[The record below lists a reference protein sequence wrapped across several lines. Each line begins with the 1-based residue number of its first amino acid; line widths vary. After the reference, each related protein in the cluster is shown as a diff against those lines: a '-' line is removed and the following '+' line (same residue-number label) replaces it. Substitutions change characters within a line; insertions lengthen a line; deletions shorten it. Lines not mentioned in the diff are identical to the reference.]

1 MFHFNNLNFN
11 TMKLKILGLLL
22 CLVIWSCKKEND
34 TIQVK
39 EVQQYSIEQFMD
51 NESVRGGSFSSDNSK
66 LLVSSN
72 RTGIY
77 NVYTIP
83 VNGGEIKPV
92 TQSDSTSMF
101 AVSYFPNDE
110 RMLMSADGNGDEI
123 NHIFVRELNGEIK
136 DLTPTEGA
144 KSSFYGWSKDDQYF
158 YYGSNKRNPQ
168 YFDVYKLSIND
179 YTSEMIY
186 QNDDGLE
193 FSGISDDENYFALV
207 KSINTNDSDLFIY
220 NVATKDMTKINDNLS
235 KNSAQDFSE
244 DNSTF
249 YYTTDDGS
257 EFSYL
262 MAYDV
267 KTGKKTK
274 VLKKSWDIVNASFS
288 PEYSYMSIFVNED
301 AKNAI
306 EILDA
311 ESMQAI
317 DLPDFKNKSI
327 TSIGFSQD
335 EKWMRLYAGGSDT
348 PSNLY
353 SYNIK
358 NETLNKLTD
367 VLNEEIDAKDLV
379 EAKVIRYAS
388 FDGVEI
394 PAIYYLPK
402 QASAANKVPA
412 MVWVHGGP
420 GGQSRQSFRPLIQF
434 MVNHGYAVLAVNN
447 RGSSGYGKTFYQMDD
462 QNHGEKDLQDCVEG
476 KNWLADQPEIDGE
489 NIGII
494 GGSYGG
500 YMTMAALT
508 YTPEEFDIGVNL
520 FGVTNWLRTL
530 KSIPPYW
537 ESYRESLYKEL
548 GDPYTK
554 DSIRLKRISPLFHT
568 EKVTKPLIVL
578 QGAQD
583 PRVLQVESDE
593 IVEGVRANG
602 VPVEYVLFED
612 EGHGFVKKKNQ
623 IEAYSKILKFLDK
636 YLKKEKELSQV
647 IIDKKA
653 LSIKK

>member
-1 MFHFNNLNFN
+1 
-11 TMKLKILGLLL
+11 MKLKILGLLL

-508 YTPEEFDIGVNL
+508 YTPGEFDIGVNL

>member
-1 MFHFNNLNFN
+1 
-11 TMKLKILGLLL
+11 MKLKIISLLL
-22 CLVIWSCKKEND
+22 ILAMFSCKTEND
-34 TIQVK
+34 TGNVEKID
-39 EVQQYSIEQFMD
+39 QYSIEQFMD

-83 VNGGEIKPV
+83 VNGGEMKPV

-144 KSSFYGWSKDDQYF
+144 KSSFYGWSKDDQYL

-168 YFDVYKLSIND
+168 YFDVYKLSIDD

-220 NVATKDMTKINDNLS
+220 NVETEDMTKINDNQS

-262 MAYDV
+262 MAYDLE
-267 KTGKKTK
+267 TDEKTK
-274 VLKKSWDIVNASFS
+274 ILEKSWDIVNASFS

-335 EKWMRLYAGGSDT
+335 EKWMRLYVGGSDT

-353 SYNIK
+353 SYNVE

-367 VLNEEIDAKDLV
+367 VLNKEIDAKDLV

-402 QASAANKVPA
+402 QASEANKVPA

-420 GGQSRQSFRPLIQF
+420 GGQSRQSFRPLIQY

-508 YTPEEFDIGVNL
+508 YTPEEFDVGVNL

-636 YLKKEKELSQV
+636 HLKKEKELSQI
-647 IIDKKA
+647 IIDKEA
-653 LSIKK
+653 LSVKI